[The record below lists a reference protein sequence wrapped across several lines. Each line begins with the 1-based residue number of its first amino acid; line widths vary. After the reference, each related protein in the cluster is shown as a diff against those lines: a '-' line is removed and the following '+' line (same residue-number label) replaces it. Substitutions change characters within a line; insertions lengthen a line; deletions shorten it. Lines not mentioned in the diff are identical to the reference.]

1 MARLG
6 FGFERRVWVMCRHLH
21 IFFGRV
27 FEFAI
32 LTLMTRA
39 LRPRVRNLRQFLGRF
54 WKENI
59 ISRLDQSAE
68 EI

>member
-1 MARLG
+1 
-6 FGFERRVWVMCRHLH
+6 MCRHLH